1 MSLAEELRWLDATTL
16 SEQIRQGELQ
26 AAEVVEAAITRIEQD
41 NPALNAVVTTMF
53 EEARTAVAEGVVGP
67 LAGMPY
73 LLKDLGV
80 PYAGVRLTGG
90 SKALQN
96 YVPQI
101 DNTFVKRVKAAGL
114 VTVGKTNTP
123 EFGLLPTT
131 ESDLLGACKNPW
143 DLSRSSGGSS
153 GGAAAAVAAGFVP
166 VAHATDG
173 GGSIRI
179 PAASCGLFGLKPT
192 RARTPQGPVNGDV
205 MNGLSIGHCISR
217 SVRDSA
223 ALLDLIAGPDLGDP
237 YVAPAPERDY
247 LEAVTQRPSKLRI
260 AFTTQSM
267 NGHPIDPDCQAAV
280 LETAKLCEALGHEVV
295 EAVPPIDVEQFTNAF
310 TVMWAAGCAW
320 SVKGITLLKGQ
331 EKPQPEEYEPLT
343 WAMYEMGERFSAAD
357 YLLAVQSVQQMARTM
372 AHFLNGFEAWLTPVT
387 AEPPLPLGS
396 FDPQPDNP
404 LAGFQRAVAYI
415 PYTPIA
421 NATGQP
427 AMSVP
432 LYWNSD
438 NLPIGSHFIGRFG
451 DEFTLFQL
459 ATQLEEARPWAGKR
473 PA

>member
-26 AAEVVEAAITRIEQD
+26 AAEVVEAAITRIKQD

-67 LAGMPY
+67 LAGVPY

-131 ESDLLGACKNPW
+131 ESELLGPCKNPW
-143 DLSRSSGGSS
+143 DTSRTTGGSS

-205 MNGLSIGHCISR
+205 MNGLSIGHCVSR

-237 YVAPAPERDY
+237 YVAPAQERDY

-267 NGHPIDPDCQAAV
+267 NGHSIDPDCQAAV

-320 SVKGITLLKGQ
+320 SVKGIALLKGQ

-432 LYWNSD
+432 LYWNGD

-459 ATQLEEARPWAGKR
+459 AAQLEEAQPWAGKR